1 MLTVELVNLIVRLE
15 LLQKKMV
22 LALLTLK
29 NVSAVD
35 LAQLHVQQKQLLK
48 NSLLFINNG
57 TGLSFIRQPRFFN
70 IFLVSLI
77 FIFAAH
83 AQNDGH
89 NRIIIEKEKLPVIES
104 LSPSRANTVLKDYNS
119 IVESNSKL
127 ISAGREPEYMFFQY
141 KNTERFTFQALA
153 ARCCITQETLAT
165 LNQIENAQDDI
176 KGQTLILPVV
186 SGLFIPIERGINSV
200 EVLLQENYS
209 TQTLTKNTIYYNING
224 RDYLFLCGKRFTPTE
239 RAYFLDSA
247 LRLPLDSDSFWVSS
261 EFGKRK
267 NPFSGEMKN
276 HNGIDLAAA
285 EGTPV
290 YAIKDGAVYA
300 AIENDAEF
308 GNYIILSHDQ
318 GKMTSVYAHLSKIRP
333 ERYQYVKKGEVIGYV
348 GQTGMATGPHL
359 HFEIRQGGK
368 AEDPRARLNIE

>member
-1 MLTVELVNLIVRLE
+1 MNI
-15 LLQKKMV
+15 
-22 LALLTLK
+22 
-29 NVSAVD
+29 
-35 LAQLHVQQKQLLK
+35 
-48 NSLLFINNG
+48 INYL
-57 TGLSFIRQPRFFN
+57 TGLSKRLPRFFN
-70 IFLVSLI
+70 FFLILLI
-77 FIFAAH
+77 FTFSAFCEDSVKKSS
-83 AQNDGH
+83 DGIE
-89 NRIIIEKEKLPVIES
+89 RIIIEKEKLPVIES
-104 LSPSRANTVLKDYNS
+104 LSPSRANTILKDYNS
-119 IVESNSKL
+119 IVESNSKAV
-127 ISAGREPEYMFFQY
+127 SAGREPEIMFFQY
-141 KNTERFTFQALA
+141 KNAERFTFQALA
-153 ARCCITQETLAT
+153 ARTCITQETLAT

-176 KGQTLILPVV
+176 KNKNLIIPVV
-186 SGLFIPIERGINSV
+186 NGLFIPLERGINSI

-209 TQTLTKNTIYYNING
+209 TQTLTKSTIYYNING
-224 RDYLFLCGKRFTPTE
+224 RDYLFLRGKRFSPTE

-247 LRLPLDSDSFWVSS
+247 LRLPLDSNSFWVSS

-318 GKMTSVYAHLSKIRP
+318 GKMTSVYAHLSKIIP
-333 ERYQYVKKGEVIGYV
+333 EKYKSVKKVEVIGYV

-359 HFEIRQGGK
+359 HFEIRKGGK
-368 AEDPRARLNIE
+368 AEDPRNRLNIE